1 MLVSQLVGNGWLLL
15 GCLVGW
21 FVIDCLVC
29 WLVGW
34 GGWVGGLPAW
44 LVVFESVGY
53 GWLVGWM
60 VGWLIA

>member
-1 MLVSQLVGNGWLLL
+1 M
-15 GCLVGW
+15 
-21 FVIDCLVC
+21 IDCLVC